1 MTDDTGHHRAGNASS
16 PVDHPQSR
24 SAEVQQAAVH
34 FTISAEDAGVRLDAF
49 LARELPDYSRT
60 HLRRAISAGG
70 VNILPPAAD
79 DDSNHVSSG
88 SEQRRGK
95 PSYRLRPG
103 ERLRFLLPEI
113 PREAPRPENIP
124 LDVLYEDEHMVA
136 VNKPPGMVVH
146 PSRGHWSGTL
156 ASALQFHYGQSL
168 SATGGPSRPGI
179 VHRLDRDT
187 SGVLVVAR
195 TDVDHAKL
203 SAQFAE
209 RTTQKE
215 YFAIG
220 AGRLDRD
227 RDVIRQPIGTHPHQ
241 REKMAIYPPSAV
253 ERGAAREAE
262 TFIEVL
268 ERFGDYMALRV
279 QPKTGRTHQI
289 RVHLTHVHCPV
300 LCDRLYGG
308 RSQITRGELLGTD
321 DDTVLLA
328 RQALHARRVTIT
340 HPATGERMTFEAP
353 LPDDIQQVLD
363 VLRTIS

>member
-146 PSRGHWSGTL
+146 PSRGHWSGT
-156 ASALQFHYGQSL
+156 
-168 SATGGPSRPGI
+168 RPGGS
-179 VHRLDRDT
+179 R
-187 SGVLVVAR
+187 
-195 TDVDHAKL
+195 
-203 SAQFAE
+203 
-209 RTTQKE
+209 
-215 YFAIG
+215 
-220 AGRLDRD
+220 
-227 RDVIRQPIGTHPHQ
+227 
-241 REKMAIYPPSAV
+241 
-253 ERGAAREAE
+253 
-262 TFIEVL
+262 
-268 ERFGDYMALRV
+268 
-279 QPKTGRTHQI
+279 
-289 RVHLTHVHCPV
+289 
-300 LCDRLYGG
+300 
-308 RSQITRGELLGTD
+308 
-321 DDTVLLA
+321 
-328 RQALHARRVTIT
+328 
-340 HPATGERMTFEAP
+340 
-353 LPDDIQQVLD
+353 
-363 VLRTIS
+363 